1 MTVLSDYLKQIR
13 RLIGEQNFSKV
24 NEFDIIAWLNEG
36 RTQVAAESGCIR
48 FVPQDLN
55 TVVGQE
61 IYPFSSI
68 NLVPFPGVSAVM
80 AVGTIAMIWGNFQY
94 TVTRY
99 SFSKYQARIRT
110 YTTGYQYIPAAC
122 AQLGQGVDGT
132 MYLYPIAN
140 DIYQMLWDC
149 TGLPINLASDSD
161 VEAIPPIWTTAVQFY
176 AAWQI
181 GNSLVAQANNAE
193 DALTVAKL
201 ADRAFSQYTTFMKRA
216 RTFAQPIFTS
226 NWYGRA

>member
-1 MTVLSDYLKQIR
+1 MVLSDYLKQVR
-13 RLIGEQNFSKV
+13 RLVGDQNSAKI
-24 NEFDIIAWLNEG
+24 NEFDIIAWINEA
-36 RTQVAAESGCIR
+36 RTQIAAESGCIR
-48 FVPQDLN
+48 FVPQDFY

-61 IYPFSSI
+61 IYPFSAI
-68 NLVPFPGVSAVM
+68 NLAPFPGVASVM
-80 AVGTIAMIWGNFQY
+80 AVGSIAMIWGNFQY

-110 YTTGYQYIPAAC
+110 YTTGYQYIPAAA
-122 AQLGQGVDGT
+122 AQLGQGTSGT

-149 TGLPINLASDSD
+149 SGLPLPLNSDAD
-161 VEAIPPIWTTAVQFY
+161 FEAIPPIWTNAVQFY

-181 GNSLVAQANNAE
+181 GNSLVALANNAE
-193 DALTVAKL
+193 EALVMAKL
-201 ADRAFSQYTTFMKRA
+201 ADRSFTQYQLFVKRA
-216 RTFAQPIFTS
+216 RSFSQPTSVS